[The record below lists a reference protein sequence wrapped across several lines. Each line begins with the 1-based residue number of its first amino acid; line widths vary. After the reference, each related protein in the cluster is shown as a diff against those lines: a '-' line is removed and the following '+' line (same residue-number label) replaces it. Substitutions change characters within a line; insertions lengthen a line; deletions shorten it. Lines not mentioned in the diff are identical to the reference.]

1 MIIYCCTRIDNC
13 VITLWP
19 RQRRPVTITLR
30 TAIWPSSGLSDPTL
44 LRSTASWGRSEDQ
57 SLTAV
62 SCNYAGQCLLLTGAF
77 GMYALL
83 LSSPWRIFMKQG
95 VSGNAWITPH
105 RAWDVPWYVG
115 MRFTLVRM
123 RCCFFLGLIEFF
135 WRRVDPDIWSIM
147 LQPCDTTKGWVPP

>member
-44 LRSTASWGRSEDQ
+44 LRSTASWGRSGDQ

-95 VSGNAWITPH
+95 VSGNAWITPR
-105 RAWDVPWYVG
+105 RAWDVPWYALLLFPWPDWVVLT
-115 MRFTLVRM
+115 R
-123 RCCFFLGLIEFF
+123 
-135 WRRVDPDIWSIM
+135 RRVDPDIWSIM